1 MRRVT
6 HKTHASVYPRLERGY
21 DAHLPDV
28 HILGKL
34 EEPPKARVVVGK
46 EIEHRLVRYGGVP
59 S

>member
-1 MRRVT
+1 MCRVT

-28 HILGKL
+28 HVLGEL
-34 EEPPKARVVVGK
+34 EEPSKARVVVGK
-46 EIEHRLVRYGGVP
+46 EIEQRFLCYGGVP